1 MKTDQRTMLS
11 RQLIRNALL
20 AILYEKKLCNVTVK
34 ELCERAQVNR
44 VTFYKYYGSPFEVM
58 DEIEWILIRDMEK
71 NIEEIIVSKNPTA
84 RELLKRCL
92 IMVKRESET
101 ILPVLNEQDNHYIDK
116 LLSLPQIESNLK
128 LIMEK
133 SYVSSSYEYM
143 IHFIFPAFVNVVR
156 FWLGK
161 EDPESPDELIKILS
175 DLLLSIINSM
185 PLSNDSFS

>member
-1 MKTDQRTMLS
+1 MLS